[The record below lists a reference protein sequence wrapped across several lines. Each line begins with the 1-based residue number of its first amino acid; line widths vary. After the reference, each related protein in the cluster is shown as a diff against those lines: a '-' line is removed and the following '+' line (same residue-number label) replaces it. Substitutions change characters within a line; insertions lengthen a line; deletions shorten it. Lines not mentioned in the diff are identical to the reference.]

1 MLSGY
6 VSRLLR
12 EIAEE
17 WDAAH
22 PDQGEALPYLKR
34 KRRRSRGRRARHAL
48 TTSSP
53 ATGQPS
59 RPPTLYFK

>member
-1 MLSGY
+1 MLSGH
-6 VSRLLR
+6 VARLLW

-17 WDAAH
+17 WDAH

-34 KRRRSRGRRARHAL
+34 KRRTRRGRRARAAP
-48 TTSSP
+48 TTPSP
-53 ATGQPS
+53 AAGQPS